1 MPYLR
6 KRQHTCIPIV
16 LQCTL
21 ADIKQPAY
29 IAVVQPIGVSAL
41 FSECLVAAFRKAQDF
56 ISELCP
62 IGFRNDVIVHN
73 HILLLFVVSVLSC
86 FCWQR

>member
-21 ADIKQPAY
+21 ADIKQLAH
-29 IAVVQPIGVSAL
+29 ITIVQPIGVPAL
-41 FSECLVAAFRKAQDF
+41 FPECLVAGLGKTEYLVSQP
-56 ISELCP
+56 CP
-62 IGFRNDVIVHN
+62 I
-73 HILLLFVVSVLSC
+73 
-86 FCWQR
+86 